1 MDIASLVSG
10 IAGLFW
16 VAFIG
21 LLVFVIYRS
30 VRGQKIRNGFTY
42 IISLAVIAV
51 ILTTVSAGIVFINP
65 DERGVVISAI
75 SPDGIRTQPLQPGLS
90 WIVPFLERVERYSIS
105 KQTYTMSIAPGEGQ
119 IIGDDSITARTSDG
133 QQVLVDASVIYA
145 INPDEVVN
153 VHITWQNRYSTDLI
167 RAVSRGIIR
176 DAISQY
182 SIEEVYSLKR
192 LELTQLI
199 SSTLETKLESNG
211 LVMDDFV
218 LRNITFSDEYAASV
232 EQKQIAEQQAQQAK
246 FVVEQKKQEADQ
258 VREEAKGKADA
269 AVTAAE
275 GEAQARV
282 IEAQA
287 EAEALALI
295 ADVLNQ
301 NPNLLTYQY
310 ITKLSPNVEVMLLPN
325 DNSFIFPL
333 PEMNTGSYNIPV
345 PNN

>member
-10 IAGLFW
+10 IAGVFW
-16 VAFIG
+16 VGFLG
-21 LLVFVIYRS
+21 LLVFVVYRS
-30 VRGQKIRNGFTY
+30 ARGQKIRNGFTY
-42 IISLAVIAV
+42 IITLVVIAI
-51 ILTTVSAGIVFINP
+51 ILTTVSAGIVFVNP

-75 SPDGIRTQPLQPGLS
+75 TAGGVRQEPLQPGLS
-90 WIVPFLERVERYSIS
+90 WIVPFVERVERYSIS

-119 IIGDDSITARTSDG
+119 VTGDDSITARTSDG
-133 QQVLVDASVIYA
+133 QEVLVDASVIYA
-145 INPDEVVN
+145 IDPAEVVN

-176 DAISQY
+176 DAIAQY

-192 LELTQLI
+192 AELTQLI
-199 SSTLETKLESNG
+199 ATTLKEKLDNNG

-258 VREEAKGKADA
+258 AREVAKGQADA

-282 IEAQA
+282 IQAQA

-295 ADVLNQ
+295 AEVLNE

-310 ITKLSPNVEVMLLPN
+310 ITKLSPNIEVMLLPN
-325 DNSFIFPL
+325 DNSFLFPL
-333 PEMNTGSYNIPV
+333 PEMNGTTTTTLP
-345 PNN
+345 

>member
-10 IAGLFW
+10 IAGVFW
-16 VAFIG
+16 IGFFG
-21 LLVFVIYRS
+21 LLVFVVYRS
-30 VRGQKIRNGFTY
+30 VRGQKIRNGITY
-42 IISLAVIAV
+42 IISLAIIAV

-65 DERGVVISAI
+65 EERGVVISAI
-75 SPDGIRTQPLQPGLS
+75 TSGGVRQESLQPGLS
-90 WIVPFLERVERYSIS
+90 WIMPFVERVERYNIS
-105 KQTYTMSIAPGEGQ
+105 KQTYTMSIAPSEGQ
-119 IIGDDSITARTSDG
+119 ISGDDSITARTSDG

-145 INPDEVVN
+145 IDPAEVVS

-167 RAVSRGIIR
+167 RALSRGIIR
-176 DAISQY
+176 DAIAQY

-192 LELTQLI
+192 AEMTQSI
-199 SSTLETKLESNG
+199 ATTLESKLDANG
-211 LVMDDFV
+211 LIMDDFI

-258 VREEAKGKADA
+258 VREEAKGRADA

-282 IEAQA
+282 LQAQA
-287 EAEALALI
+287 EAEALALV

-333 PEMNTGSYNIPV
+333 PEMNTGSYNV
-345 PNN
+345 PAPSN

>member
-10 IAGLFW
+10 IAGIFW
-16 VAFIG
+16 IGFLG
-21 LLVFVIYRS
+21 LLVFVVYRS
-30 VRGQKIRNGFTY
+30 ARGQKIRNGFTY
-42 IISLAVIAV
+42 VITLVVIAI

-65 DERGVVISAI
+65 EERGVVISAI
-75 SPDGIRTQPLQPGLS
+75 TSGGVRQEPLQPGLS
-90 WIVPFLERVERYSIS
+90 WIVPFVERVQTYPIS
-105 KQTYTMSIAPGEGQ
+105 KQTYTMSIAPSEGQ
-119 IIGDDSITARTSDG
+119 IMGDDSITARTSDG

-145 INPDEVVN
+145 IDPAEVVN

-176 DAISQY
+176 DAIAQY

-192 LELTQLI
+192 AELTQLI
-199 SSTLETKLESNG
+199 SSTLKEKLANNG
-211 LVMDDFV
+211 LLMDDFV

-258 VREEAKGKADA
+258 AREEAKGKADA

-282 IEAQA
+282 IQAQA

-333 PEMNTGSYNIPV
+333 PEMNTGSYNVPV
-345 PNN
+345 PTE